1 MQTTTWRCHNCGR
14 EVADRIAACPRC
26 GYDKA
31 GLQVFAAA
39 SSRPRA
45 AQDLSS
51 WEGKRA
57 RIEPMQL
64 LWWAIGLTVALS
76 LFWGTVFSNSE
87 DPGAVTRVLF
97 ALSLL
102 APTTMYSVA
111 VIALGVRLGL
121 GRR

>member
-1 MQTTTWRCHNCGR
+1 
-14 EVADRIAACPRC
+14 
-26 GYDKA
+26 
-31 GLQVFAAA
+31 
-39 SSRPRA
+39 
-45 AQDLSS
+45 
-51 WEGKRA
+51 
-57 RIEPMQL
+57 MQL
-64 LWWAIGLTVALS
+64 QWWAIGLTVALS